1 MECKQV
7 CEYYYSYLE
16 KAYESIP
23 PAQLNHLQSCTAC
36 QHEVERLARSLAASA
51 EKQNPASCHY
61 LALHYRM
68 VGQWVDCAAAKPFL
82 PCLAMASLPLHV
94 RTPITAHRDACSAC
108 RADHQAIASLH
119 LSDEQLMEASRFL
132 AGRGKLAEDICEQAR
147 TVLTAIRRRSLSG
160 VATRASFSEPND
172 SNVLQVEIA
181 DLSSKRANVASVR
194 MPRLIAA
201 TATAAILMVA
211 ALLFVR
217 LPSVEALDLQRFYNA
232 LADAQAIL
240 IRTTVPEEDAPV
252 QRIWISQ
259 THGLR
264 LFESPEKTV
273 LYDVNTHRLFRRDSA
288 DSDVQAINVAAAG
301 APDHLQLPWGLLPF
315 KDITQL
321 SEHCQ
326 WTRLDEVS
334 DERTVVYEL
343 FWTEALS
350 ADRVIEKKWV
360 GFLDRAT
367 HLARTIHRYERLAGQ
382 SSWQLVMTAEVAYPE
397 PSSVLEAVRS
407 ARFEGFYGD
416 QM

>member
-23 PAQLNHLQSCTAC
+23 PAQLSHLQSCTAC
-36 QHEVERLARSLAASA
+36 QHEVERLAQSLAASA
-51 EKQNPASCHY
+51 EVQNPASCHY

-68 VGQWVDCAAAKPFL
+68 LGQWVDCAAAKPFL
-82 PCLAMASLPLHV
+82 PCLAMASLPLHAH
-94 RTPITAHRDACSAC
+94 TPITAHRDACSAC
-108 RADHQAIASLH
+108 RADQEAIASLH
-119 LSDEQLMEASRFL
+119 LSDEQLMDASRFL
-132 AGRGKLAEDICEQAR
+132 AGRGELAEGICEQAR
-147 TVLTAIRRRSLSG
+147 TVLTAIRRRSLS
-160 VATRASFSEPND
+160 VVLTRASFSEPD
-172 SNVLQVEIA
+172 ESNALQVEIA
-181 DLSSKRANVASVR
+181 DVSSKRANVASRR
-194 MPRLIAA
+194 MPRLVAA
-201 TATAAILMVA
+201 TAMAAMLMVA
-211 ALLFVR
+211 VLLFVR

-232 LADAQAIL
+232 LADAQTIL
-240 IRTTVPEEDAPV
+240 IRTAVPEEDAPV

-259 THGLR
+259 AHGLR

-273 LYDVNTHRLFRRDSA
+273 LYDVNTQRLLRRDSA
-288 DSDVQAINVAAAG
+288 HSGAQAIHVAVAG
-301 APDHLQLPWGLLPF
+301 APDYLQLPWGLLPF

-326 WTRLDEVS
+326 WTRLDDLS

-343 FWTEALS
+343 FWAETMS
-350 ADRVIEKKWV
+350 AGRAIEKKWV

-367 HLARTIHRYERLAGQ
+367 HLPHAIHRYERLAGQ
-382 SSWQLVMTAEVAYPE
+382 SSWRLVMTTEVAYPE

-407 ARFEGFYGD
+407 ARFESFYGD